1 MDMLIQVENNEIVKQ
16 ICLSKAEYKL
26 GRGLENDI
34 VFSTPKVS
42 RQHAKLI
49 RKDNV
54 YYIVDNDSANHVYV
68 NEKQVKEQKLASGDK
83 VRLAGE
89 ITLFYLSGDDEEEDM
104 ARLLGRMRY
113 LIDKKDFSL
122 MKEVTRR
129 IGSLDSLDNI
139 LEIILREVMNLV
151 RAERGFIALTD
162 KKGEILS
169 DNSVTY
175 DISLNK
181 NSFQESVISHS
192 TVRQAIQSKEK
203 LFIRIGEND
212 GEDISHSIMSLELQS
227 VMCAPLLFGDDLVG
241 ILYVDSGYQFS
252 DFSETDQFFFTVLAD
267 LAAIA
272 IENAKLY
279 SRKEMFVRQLRE
291 EIGNSEERYRLT
303 LEAAP
308 DPITINRLPDG
319 CLVQVNQSFCKVFG
333 YSEEEAVGKSV
344 YELNLFVYPGD
355 MRYIA
360 KGIAEQREIKGF
372 ETRFRKR
379 DGSFSDALIS
389 ARFLQIAG
397 EDCMVMIVTDI
408 TERKKAEKELHDAKN
423 AAEAASRAKGEF
435 LANMSHEIRTPMNS
449 ILGFIGLV
457 MEDQEIP
464 KTQRSNLGIAYRSAK
479 ALLALLNKILDV
491 GRLERGKVKLEKRV
505 FEFACM
511 TEDIFRD
518 LESRA
523 KEKELFLNLNICPKL
538 ATHFTGDSERLG
550 QILTNLVMNAV
561 KFSEK
566 GGITVTVNPGN
577 QANMIHFV
585 IEDTGIGIPPDRL
598 SKIFEPFT
606 QADGS
611 STRQFGGAGLGITI
625 SRELVELMGGKIWVE
640 SEEGKGST
648 FHFTVCMEPVS
659 QTSEAQVRSDSE
671 YKKEDL
677 PGKVPEMQI
686 LKDVFRGMLASLEQY
701 NPNAVE
707 PFFKKLCNLVSPH
720 QTDPIKQLLDNFK
733 FDDAREESI
742 NLAIGLGIEPGE
754 LEADIKNCL

>member
-83 VRLAGE
+83 VRLAAE
-89 ITLFYLSGDDEEEDM
+89 ITLFYLSGNDEEEDM

-151 RAERGFIALTD
+151 RAERGFITLTD
-162 KKGEILS
+162 KKGEIQS

-203 LFIRIGEND
+203 LFIRIEEND

-308 DPITINRLPDG
+308 DPITINRLADG
-319 CLVQVNQSFCKVFG
+319 CLVQVNQSFCNVFG
-333 YSEEEAVGKSV
+333 YPGEKAVGKSV

-355 MRYIA
+355 MRYIT
-360 KGIAEQREIKGF
+360 GRIAEQREIKGF
-372 ETRFRKR
+372 ETKFRKR

-389 ARFLQIAG
+389 ARFLQISG

-408 TERKKAEKELHDAKN
+408 TERKKAEKELQDAKN
-423 AAEAASRAKGEF
+423 AAEAASLAKGEF

-449 ILGFIGLV
+449 ILGFIGLA

-464 KTQRSNLGIAYRSAK
+464 KTQRNNLGIAYRSAK
-479 ALLALLNKILDV
+479 VLLALLNKVLDV

-505 FEFACM
+505 FELACLA
-511 TEDIFRD
+511 EDIFRD
-518 LESRA
+518 MESRA
-523 KEKELFLNLNICPKL
+523 KEKKLFLNLNICPKL

-566 GGITVTVNPGN
+566 GGITVTVNPGD

-585 IEDTGIGIPPDRL
+585 VEDTGIGIPSDRL

-625 SRELVELMGGKIWVE
+625 SRQLVELMGGRIWVE

-659 QTSEAQVRSDSE
+659 QTSEAQVCSDSE
-671 YKKEDL
+671 YKDKKEDL
-677 PGKVPEMQI
+677 PGKVSDMQI
-686 LKDVFRGMLASLEQY
+686 LKDVFQGMLVSLEQY
-701 NPNAVE
+701 NPTAVE
-707 PFFKKLCNLVSPH
+707 PFLKKLCNLVSPH
-720 QTDPIKQLLDNFK
+720 QTDPIKKQLDNFN
-733 FDDAREESI
+733 FDAAREETV
-742 NLAIGLGIEPGE
+742 NLAAALGIEPEKSDG
-754 LEADIKNCL
+754 